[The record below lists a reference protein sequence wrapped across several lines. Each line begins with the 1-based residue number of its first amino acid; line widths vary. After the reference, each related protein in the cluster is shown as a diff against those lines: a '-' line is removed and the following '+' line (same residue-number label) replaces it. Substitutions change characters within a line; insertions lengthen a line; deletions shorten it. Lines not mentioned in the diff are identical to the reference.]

1 MGGVPFDLEGNMIIL
16 TGASGGIGRAL
27 VADLAKLDDVIAIH
41 SSSELKDFKF
51 SNVFPVKLDIT
62 SSDAISRFINEYS
75 DQLTQV
81 TLVHSAAVSRD
92 NLAATLDVEDYQ
104 TVVDVNLRG
113 NFLLTKGILPTMIR
127 EKWGRIIH
135 LSSIAGLRGEVGTLA
150 YSTSKSGLIGMS
162 RVLAKEYGRFNV
174 TSNVLALGYFDN
186 GLINTLTKKAVE
198 QIVASVPSRK
208 LGSPTNITKA
218 VDFLIKAD
226 YVNGATINIDGGI

>member
-1 MGGVPFDLEGNMIIL
+1 M
-16 TGASGGIGRAL
+16 
-27 VADLAKLDDVIAIH
+27 
-41 SSSELKDFKF
+41 
-51 SNVFPVKLDIT
+51 
-62 SSDAISRFINEYS
+62 
-75 DQLTQV
+75 

-113 NFLLTKGILPTMIR
+113 NFLLTKGTLPTMIR

-186 GLINTLTKKAVE
+186 GLINTSQKKW
-198 QIVASVPSRK
+198 
-208 LGSPTNITKA
+208 
-218 VDFLIKAD
+218 
-226 YVNGATINIDGGI
+226 